1 MYDQQTAHG
10 RFVQCVRIDGH
21 EVSLELHRW
30 YEVLPD
36 PEWESRGCIRVID
49 ESGEDYVYHPRY
61 FADAEPA
68 QPAQVNAIPRDS

>member
-1 MYDQQTAHG
+1 MYNQRPTRG
-10 RFVQCVRIDGH
+10 RFVQCVQNNGF

-36 PEWESRGCIRVID
+36 PVWESRGCLRVID

-61 FADAEPA
+61 FANADPVEPA
-68 QPAQVNAIPRDS
+68 EGNAIPRDS

>member
-1 MYDQQTAHG
+1 MGSQQRARG
-10 RFVQCVRIDGH
+10 RFVQCVRNDGL

-61 FADAEPA
+61 FAIPDLAEQA
-68 QPAQVNAIPRDS
+68 EGNAVPRDP

>member
-1 MYDQQTAHG
+1 
-10 RFVQCVRIDGH
+10 VRNDGP

-36 PEWESRGCIRVID
+36 PAWESRGCIRVID

-61 FADAEPA
+61 FAIPDPAE
-68 QPAQVNAIPRDS
+68 QPEENAVPRVP